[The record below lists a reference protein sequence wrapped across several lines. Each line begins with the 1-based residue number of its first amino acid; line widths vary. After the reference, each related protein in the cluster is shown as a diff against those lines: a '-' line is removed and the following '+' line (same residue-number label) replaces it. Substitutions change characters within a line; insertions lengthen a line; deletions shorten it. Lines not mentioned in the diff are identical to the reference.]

1 MSRLGILRARFAT
14 QFPVANGRFAACE
27 LGQRFPAL
35 PPPSSDTD
43 VLIQALS
50 IVLDGALAD
59 WYEGAR
65 VRSRGCRLIR
75 ARCSIQLWQSPD
87 ARPRAMSIGDLWTT
101 IEPFHRCGIGLALIS
116 RHS

>member
-1 MSRLGILRARFAT
+1 MQHNFRWQMGDLPHVNSVSVSRAT
-14 QFPVANGRFAACE
+14 A
-27 LGQRFPAL
+27 
-35 PPPSSDTD
+35 PSSDTD
-43 VLIQALS
+43 VLIQALP

-75 ARCSIQLWQSPD
+75 ARCSIRLWQSPD